1 MITSEVIMIKI
12 SSRFTIAVHIL
23 TLIKQNP
30 PSDCTSE
37 FMAGSVNTN
46 PVIIRKIL
54 SYLKKAGLVEV
65 RRGAGGAYLLKELHD
80 ITLLEVYR
88 AVQVVEEDKLFHFH
102 EKPNPDCPIG
112 ANIQSVLELIL
123 VQAQEAME
131 QVLESITMDQLFTT
145 LQDQIQSEKKV

>member
-1 MITSEVIMIKI
+1 MITSEVIKIKI

-23 TLIKQNP
+23 SLIKQNP

-145 LQDQIQSEKKV
+145 LQDQIQSENKV

>member
-1 MITSEVIMIKI
+1 MITSEVIKIKI

-131 QVLESITMDQLFTT
+131 TVLESITMDQLFTT

>member
-1 MITSEVIMIKI
+1 MVTSEVIKIKI

-145 LQDQIQSEKKV
+145 LQNQIQSEKKV

>member
-1 MITSEVIMIKI
+1 MKI

-80 ITLLEVYR
+80 ITLLEVFR

>member
-1 MITSEVIMIKI
+1 MVTSEVIKIKI